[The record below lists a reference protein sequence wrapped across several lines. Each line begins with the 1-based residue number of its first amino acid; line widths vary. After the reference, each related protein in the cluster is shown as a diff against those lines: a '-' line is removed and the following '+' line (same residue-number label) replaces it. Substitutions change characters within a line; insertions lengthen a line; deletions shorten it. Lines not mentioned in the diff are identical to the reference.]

1 MESDLQL
8 LRRYAAD
15 SSESAFGEVVT
26 RHLGWA
32 YATALR
38 QTGGD
43 AHGAQDI
50 AQAVFATLA
59 IKAAS
64 LPEGTV
70 LVGWLYRAII
80 FEAQREHRSNLRR
93 RLREQTAME
102 LANQPPEPDWES
114 VKPVLDDSL
123 GRLPESD
130 RMAILLRYFDRRSL
144 KEIGEILRCGESG
157 ASRRTTRALDKLR
170 RVLAS
175 KGIHTTAGALSVAL
189 MANTSVA
196 APAGLASVIAAASV
210 SAATTAAATA
220 PVAGTLLT
228 LLPMTKLQLSIVA
241 AIAIVGVGTPIYLQ
255 VHTSSS
261 LRLENERLRA
271 EVERL
276 STAGTEP
283 RPAAETSPDPNGIAA
298 DKLEL
303 IRLRGEIATLR
314 QQQRAVASNTGNTA
328 RNVRPREEG
337 NPGALPPNFIP
348 VANIHNTGIASPG
361 SSFETYA
368 WAKANHDLTTM
379 ANALVLDDNARIR
392 AEALLQSLPESQRS
406 QYPSAEYL
414 LASLIAQTTDVAGL
428 HVTGETPSGPDE
440 TIVHAEWQYNDGR
453 IRDGDLRYH
462 HYPDGWRQVIPQGL
476 VDKLGG
482 LVGQPVS
489 STGTSG
495 K

>member
-8 LRRYAAD
+8 LRRYATEG
-15 SSESAFGEVVT
+15 SESAFGEVVT

-50 AQAVFATLA
+50 VQAVFSSLAT
-59 IKAAS
+59 KATS

-80 FEAQREHRSNLRR
+80 FEARQEHRSNLRR
-93 RLREQTAME
+93 RQREETAME
-102 LANQPPEPDWES
+102 LAHQPPEPDWES

-157 ASRRTTRALDKLR
+157 ASRRTARALDKLR

-196 APAGLASVIAAASV
+196 APAGLASIIATASISAAA
-210 SAATTAAATA
+210 AAATA
-220 PVAGTLLT
+220 PFAGTLLT
-228 LLPMTKLQLSIVA
+228 LLPMTKLQLGIIA
-241 AIAIVGVGTPIYLQ
+241 AIAMVGVGTPIYLQ
-255 VHTSSS
+255 VQTSRS
-261 LRLENERLRA
+261 LRLENEHLRA

-276 STAGTEP
+276 SSAGTET
-283 RPAAETSPDPNGIAA
+283 RPTVETLPDPSGTAA

-328 RNVRPREEG
+328 RSVRPREEG
-337 NPGALPPNFIP
+337 SPGALPPNFIS

-379 ANALVLDDNARIR
+379 ANAVVLDDNARIR

-482 LVGQPVS
+482 LVGQPGS